1 MQQSTPKRSRGRPR
15 SAPAEGQGST
25 VKALDRGLVLL
36 KAMERVG
43 KTTLTELALQIGLP
57 PSSAHRLLITL
68 QKHRFVEFDASTQE
82 WTIGVEAF
90 RIGNAFVQQT
100 NLVEAGRD
108 VMRRLMEETGE
119 TANLAIADEGE
130 VVFVSQ
136 VETHNPIRAFFS
148 SGTRGP
154 IHASGIGKALLAELP
169 RKSVEQILQKRGLQH
184 YTEKSLT
191 SAEALFSDLQQI
203 AERGWSFDDEERH
216 SGMRC
221 IAAAIHNYHGEAIA
235 GVSISGP
242 TARLPDA
249 SIAELAPK
257 VKQAA
262 AEITTR
268 IGGVVPGR

>member
-1 MQQSTPKRSRGRPR
+1 MQHSTPKRSRGRPR
-15 SAPAEGQGST
+15 STPADRQATT

-36 KAMERVG
+36 NAMERLG

-68 QKHRFVEFDASTQE
+68 QKHRFVDFDATTQE
-82 WTIGVEAF
+82 WKIGVEAF

-169 RKSVEQILQKRGLQH
+169 RKSVEKILQKRGLQQ

-191 SAEALFSDLQQI
+191 SADALFTDLQLI
-203 AERGWSFDDEERH
+203 NARGWSFDDEERY

-242 TARLPDA
+242 TARFPD
-249 SIAELAPK
+249 SGIAELAPK
-257 VKQAA
+257 VKRAA
-262 AEITTR
+262 AEITAR
-268 IGGVVPGR
+268 IGGTAPGR